1 MPQNWNQDDYFEFS
15 SGKMNTETATNIS
28 MAFMQLVVVFFQLQY
43 EMKTG
48 NSHWKLLQV
57 IFTYVSNTHTQKD

>member
-1 MPQNWNQDDYFEFS
+1 
-15 SGKMNTETATNIS
+15 MNTETATNIS